1 MEAYVLDWLNLL
13 VRWTH
18 VIVGIAWI
26 GTSFYYI
33 ALDYHLLPPKTDD
46 SIDAGVAGEAWE
58 IHGGGFYRV
67 EKYRVAPPTL
77 PSPLHWFKWEAYSTW
92 LSGFG
97 LLVVLYYA
105 NASTYLVDRSVAD
118 ISPLAAVAISIAL
131 LVVGWLVYDALSR
144 LLEGH
149 DRLLAAALSVVI
161 VVSAFGASHLFSAR
175 ASYIQ
180 VGAMIGTWM
189 VANVMVVIIPGQ
201 RELVAAKLAGREPDP
216 TPGLR
221 GKQRSIHNNYLTLPV
236 VFAMISN
243 HFPMTYGHPYGWLVL
258 VVLMAIGAWV
268 RHFFNL
274 RHQGRV
280 VWAIPASAALGVIVL
295 AIAIAPRN
303 VATPQASVTFSQAQA
318 VITQALHALPLG
330 AADPARV
337 SPGAEW
343 RDVRHARPDR
353 QPRPADLSAGR
364 GHEEHALRQPDEH
377 HPGRTRPAGRVGA
390 AGRARP

>member
-1 MEAYVLDWLNLL
+1 MEAYALDWLNLL

-33 ALDYHLLPPKTDD
+33 ALDYHLQPPQGAEA
-46 SIDAGVAGEAWE
+46 IAAGVGGEVFE

-105 NASTYLVDRSVAD
+105 NASTYLVDRNVAD
-118 ISPLAAVAISIAL
+118 ISPIAAVAISVAL
-131 LVVGWLVYDALSR
+131 LVVGWLVYDGLSR

-280 VWAIPASAALGVIVL
+280 LWAIPVSAGLGVIVV

-303 VATPQASVTFSQAQA
+303 VSTPQASVTFSQAQA
-318 VITQALHALPLG
+318 VITTRCTPCHSVQPIQPGFPQAPNGVMFDTSDEIVGRAQQIYQQAVVTKNMPFGNLTNITQ
-330 AADPARV
+330 
-337 SPGAEW
+337 AE
-343 RDVRHARPDR
+343 RDVLAAWV
-353 QPRPADLSAGR
+353 QEGAPA
-364 GHEEHALRQPDEH
+364 Q
-377 HPGRTRPAGRVGA
+377 
-390 AGRARP
+390 